1 MEISLKQGGCRA
13 GSSWGRRQRSAR
25 LTSSVTPT
33 SGNPVRER
41 AQLFQQPANAKVS
54 TASAPK
60 QHMQSFGFR
69 PSKLDKLTG
78 TPLEIPIL
86 SKRFLHPFQ

>member
-13 GSSWGRRQRSAR
+13 GSSWGRRRRSAR

-41 AQLFQQPANAKVS
+41 ARAAFFS
-54 TASAPK
+54 TWETL
-60 QHMQSFGFR
+60 HLVLDFR
-69 PSKLDKLTG
+69 DCPGKISVTV
-78 TPLEIPIL
+78 
-86 SKRFLHPFQ
+86 R